1 MSATVY
7 DRSSLI
13 DGLSTTLL
21 TLVANQPYLIRVVAH
36 NNEGDSL
43 PTESVFGYAS
53 DLPSTLTTPTVLDR
67 KIDAITIGWNLPTS
81 AIEILG
87 YKLYIN
93 LGDNSYPSLVIYDG
107 S

>member
-1 MSATVY
+1 M
-7 DRSSLI
+7 I
-13 DGLSTTLL
+13 
-21 TLVANQPYLIRVVAH
+21 AH

-53 DLPSTLTTPTVLDR
+53 NLPTSLTTPSVLSR
-67 KIDAITIGWNLPTS
+67 KIDGITIGWSLPTS
-81 AIEILG
+81 SIEILG

-93 LGDNSYPSLVIYDG
+93 DGDNSFPLRLIYDG